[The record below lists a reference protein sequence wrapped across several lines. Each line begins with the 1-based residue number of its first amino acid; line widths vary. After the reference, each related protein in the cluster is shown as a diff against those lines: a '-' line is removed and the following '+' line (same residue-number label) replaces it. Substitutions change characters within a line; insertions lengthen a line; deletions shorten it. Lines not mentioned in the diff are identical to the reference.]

1 MFMTLGKIHAALL
14 LLLSMLV
21 ALAGVLPCQ
30 AASART
36 QKTFVSPDA
45 AIKSLTQALKKNDTR
60 QLVAI
65 LGPGAR
71 KIISSGDPVADRSDR
86 ERFVRLF
93 EEKVVVEGA
102 ETGRAVFSLGREQ
115 YPFSIPLVKRGKG
128 WRFDAAA
135 GRAELLNRRIGK
147 NELQVIEV
155 LRASVD
161 AQREYAG
168 EDRNG
173 DGAMEFAQKFRSTP
187 GKKDG
192 LYWEV
197 REGEQESPFG
207 PLVAKAESEGYA
219 KRKGKDKTPYH
230 GYLFKI
236 LKAQGKDA
244 PGGAFD
250 YLMNGRMI
258 LGFAML
264 AYPAQYGSSGIMSFM
279 VNQNGVVYQK
289 NLGGESARIAASM
302 TLFNPDPG
310 WKKVE

>member
-1 MFMTLGKIHAALL
+1 MLTISGKIHAALL

-21 ALAGVLPCQ
+21 VLAGGLPAQ

-36 QKTFVSPDA
+36 QKSFASPQA
-45 AIKSLTQALKKNDTR
+45 AVEALAQALRKNDTG

-65 LGPGAR
+65 FGPGSR
-71 KIISSGDPVADRSDR
+71 KIISSGDPIADKTDR
-86 ERFVRLF
+86 ERIVKLYD
-93 EEKVVVEGA
+93 EKVAIEGA
-102 ETGRAVFSLGREQ
+102 VTGKVTFSLGNEQ
-115 YPFSIPLVKRGKG
+115 YPLSIPLVKRGTV
-128 WRFDAAA
+128 WRFDTPA
-135 GRAELLNRRIGK
+135 GREELLNRRIGR
-147 NELQVIEV
+147 NELGVIEV
-155 LRASVD
+155 LRAYVD

-168 EDRNG
+168 EDR
-173 DGAMEFAQKFRSTP
+173 DGHGTREFAQKFRSTP
-187 GKKDG
+187 GKRDG

-197 REGEQESPFG
+197 KESEQESPFG

-250 YLMNGRMI
+250 YLVNGRMI

-289 NLGGESARIAASM
+289 NLGKESAKIAASM
-302 TLFNPDPG
+302 TFFNPDPG